1 MIRIGILVFFIVI
14 EMYICMFLIIVC
26 IELKLMIFKMK
37 NNNECILGVINNICF
52 YEYLENIILGML
64 MLEL

>member
-26 IELKLMIFKMK
+26 IELKLMIFKRKIM
-37 NNNECILGVINNICF
+37 NECILGVINNICF